1 MNAAQ
6 RCLSA
11 AHAVALRKRNSTT
24 SMQHRLPDELWL
36 LVWAQAHLADRI
48 TLTHVC
54 HFWRALALRSP
65 RMWTHVEVY
74 SLEHR
79 LGCDCNRCTFQ
90 EEEKFV
96 PSSPVD
102 ENGSG
107 SSSGS
112 DEEGDDDGAS
122 DSDEDANADIGR
134 HDPGW
139 TNIRTLRHVLKR
151 NGSLPF
157 SLEFTCDMAE
167 ASIWVAMRILNAL
180 ASHGHASRLREL
192 NITYVNPLIVRC
204 VLSALKVSVPVLEIL
219 SCTRIHANSAAA
231 QSFAI
236 PIQIDMP
243 ALRVLEFSP
252 ELAWTDNRT
261 GSDPGAQL
269 PTLRRLELTV
279 IPGPWTAWR
288 SLRSMLELCPTLE
301 ELHLHVDP
309 VDNDSNFNVSPS
321 HGIDDACRG
330 IRNLTIDGV
339 GSVCESTI
347 LRLFAHSASQ
357 RAALSL
363 RYSTFT
369 TLGFGILG
377 DLPKDEPK
385 ELLVVHAA
393 GVFSIEAKTVG
404 PTGSQTR
411 ALSCPVPAH
420 DGSLWPRVW
429 KHLSSSSI
437 VKLDVDVSLFTALI
451 RTMPEGAAVT
461 ELSLFLDV
469 GNDLPFLSTATRSVF
484 TVLRTLRLCGPPRVA
499 ARPLNSAA
507 LAAFVDNLRLPQEL
521 DSLVLEHI
529 ALTATGAKGAGLA
542 RSVLFRATPIPVSLR
557 RRASWEPKRE

>member
-1 MNAAQ
+1 
-6 RCLSA
+6 
-11 AHAVALRKRNSTT
+11 
-24 SMQHRLPDELWL
+24 MQHRLPDELWL

-54 HFWRALALRSP
+54 HFWRTLALRSP

-90 EEEKFV
+90 EEEKFQRH
-96 PSSPVD
+96 SPVD
-102 ENGSG
+102 SAA
-107 SSSGS
+107 SSSDG
-112 DEEGDDDGAS
+112 DEEQEDG
-122 DSDEDANADIGR
+122 DSDADSDDVGLADTDR
-134 HDPGW
+134 RDPGW
-139 TNIRTLRHVLKR
+139 TNIRSLRHVLKR
-151 NGSLPF
+151 SGSLPF
-157 SLEFTCDMAE
+157 SLEFTCDMAK
-167 ASIWVAMRILNAL
+167 ASIWIGMRILNAL

-192 NITYVNPLIVRC
+192 NITYIDSLIVHY
-204 VLSALKVSVPVLEIL
+204 VLSRLKISLPVLEVL
-219 SCTRIHANSAAA
+219 SCTRVRASSAPADA
-231 QSFAI
+231 LAI

-243 ALRVLEFSP
+243 ALRVLEFGP
-252 ELAWTDNRT
+252 ELAWRDIRT
-261 GSDPGAQL
+261 GSNPEPQL
-269 PTLRRLELTV
+269 PSLRRLELTV
-279 IPGPWTAWR
+279 IPWTAWR

-301 ELHLHVDP
+301 ELHLHLGPYDVG
-309 VDNDSNFNVSPS
+309 STFNVAPS
-321 HGIDDACRG
+321 DGIDDACRG
-330 IRNLTIDGV
+330 IRILTIDGV
-339 GSVCESTI
+339 GSSCESTI

-357 RAALSL
+357 RASLAL

-377 DLPKDEPK
+377 DLPRDEPK

-393 GVFSIEAKTVG
+393 GVFSIEAKTVA

-429 KHLSSSSI
+429 KHLAPPSI

-469 GNDLPFLSTATRSVF
+469 GNDFPLIHKAARSMF
-484 TVLRTLRLCGPPRVA
+484 PALRTLRLCGPPRVA

-507 LAAFVDNLRLPQEL
+507 LAAFVDNLHLPQKL
-521 DSLVLEHI
+521 DSLVLQHI
-529 ALTATGAKGAGLA
+529 ALIATGAEGAGLA